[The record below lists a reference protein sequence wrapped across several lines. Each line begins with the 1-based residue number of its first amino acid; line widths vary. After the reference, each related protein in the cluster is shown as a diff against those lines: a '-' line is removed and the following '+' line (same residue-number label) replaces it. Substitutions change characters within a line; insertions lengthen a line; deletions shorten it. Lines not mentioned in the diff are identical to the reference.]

1 MCPPW
6 YGLAAMRT
14 STALILFLACPA
26 FAAAQLRF
34 DQSAANLGE
43 LRGGLA
49 YGHRFDFVN
58 EGQGP
63 VEITDIRL
71 GCGCLAPVLDQR
83 VYQAGAKGTLL
94 MHIRTLGQPEGP
106 RTWQAHVQYRHAGKL
121 NEATLVLAAR
131 IRNEITIEPSII
143 AMTVKTTLKQEL
155 RITDHR
161 SKAMTVSKVL
171 ASSPAI
177 HVAVQPINDGATRVI
192 LEVSGAAL
200 TSSRQEETIHIYT
213 DDPHYRHLQVP
224 ITLLR
229 AEQADVTAVPS
240 RVELIGAGSQL
251 VRLRTA
257 GEKAVRIDKVDVDL
271 PTIKCTWAVGPGND
285 ATLKIAA
292 PSTSVDAQTNVRV
305 HIGATVLTIPVTLRR
320 E

>member
-1 MCPPW
+1 
-6 YGLAAMRT
+6 MRT
-14 STALILFLACPA
+14 CAILLVLTFPA
-26 FAAAQLRF
+26 IASAQLRF
-34 DQSAANLGE
+34 EAPTANLGE

-49 YGHRFDFVN
+49 YGHRFAFVN

-63 VEITDIRL
+63 IEITDIRL

-83 VYQAGAKGTLL
+83 VYQPSEKGSLL

-106 RTWQAHVQYRHAGKL
+106 RTWQAHVQYRHAGKVH
-121 NEATLVLAAR
+121 ESTLVLAAR
-131 IRNEITIEPSII
+131 IRNEITIEPSIV

-155 RITDHR
+155 LITDHR
-161 SKAMTVSKVL
+161 LKPMTVSKVL

-177 HVAVQPINDGATRVI
+177 RVAVQSISDGATKVI

-200 TSSRQEETIHIYT
+200 TAGRQEEMIHIYT

-224 ITLLR
+224 ITLTR
-229 AEQADVTAVPS
+229 PEQTDVTAVPS

-251 VRLRTA
+251 VRLRA
-257 GEKAVRIDKVDVDL
+257 SGEKAVRIDKVDADH
-271 PTIKCTWAVGPGND
+271 PAIKCTWAAGPGND
-285 ATLKIAA
+285 ATLKIAT
-292 PSTSVDAQTNVRV
+292 PTNSVETQTNVRV
-305 HIGATVLTIPVTLRR
+305 HIGATVVTIPVALRP